1 MCVWLQPEGE
11 DDLKK
16 IQLMELAIMNGTYRD
31 QTKLL
36 QAAAQSARKFGAR
49 VANTQL
55 SNTASHKNVAKFR
68 QSCRFYR

>member
-1 MCVWLQPEGE
+1 MSRQSILQPEGE

-36 QAAAQSARKFGAR
+36 QAAAAQSARK
-49 VANTQL
+49 
-55 SNTASHKNVAKFR
+55 
-68 QSCRFYR
+68 

>member
-1 MCVWLQPEGE
+1 MHVISAPATSVLACACQCRHLVWLQPEGE

-36 QAAAQSARKFGAR
+36 QAAAQTARKWHPA
-49 VANTQL
+49 AAPPL
-55 SNTASHKNVAKFR
+55 
-68 QSCRFYR
+68 